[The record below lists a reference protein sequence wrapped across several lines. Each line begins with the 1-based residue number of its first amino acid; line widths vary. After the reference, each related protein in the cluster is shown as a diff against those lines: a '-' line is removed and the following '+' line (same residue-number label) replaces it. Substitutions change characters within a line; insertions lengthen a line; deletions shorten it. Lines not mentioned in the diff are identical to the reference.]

1 LAALGVQEE
10 VKRLAVDV
18 RERDGVDL
26 QLRVGLNSAR

>member
-1 LAALGVQEE
+1 